1 VFFIIAHKVD
11 IIYYLCNTILQDI
24 ARSACGKVM
33 MYYIKCFSQE
43 TPPMEQKKTRAKGA
57 GRKPLPPEDRA
68 KVISCRLTEA
78 QHKRF
83 IELGGVTWLRQQID
97 KA

>member
-1 VFFIIAHKVD
+1 
-11 IIYYLCNTILQDI
+11 
-24 ARSACGKVM
+24 
-33 MYYIKCFSQE
+33 
-43 TPPMEQKKTRAKGA
+43 MEQKKTRAKGA